1 MRASLR
7 AFRFTLAVLL
17 SALAYT
23 PAQAAWDFIPTGLE
37 WASWP
42 EYCRVQYS
50 WVNAGFEFQYG
61 GRYPNDA
68 VDRWR
73 RTIGDNTFTGMH
85 HWCASLHF
93 LNRARS
99 EPEPK
104 MRNFELNRASEDA
117 MFSFLRADPA
127 SPVYPDMAVTV
138 AQIREAMGKPDE
150 AVEVLQ
156 RGIDAQPRRAEAYV
170 VLALLDRKQHRL
182 PDARDVLKRADDVT
196 GGKSAEVQYN
206 LGLINLEI
214 GDAESAHGNAV
225 TAYSL
230 GYPLPGLKNKLRKV
244 GRWSDA
250 DERTVAAALAAA
262 NAAQASGGPAAVA
275 PAAPP
280 GASHPPA
287 VSR

>member
-1 MRASLR
+1 MRAPIR
-7 AFRFTLAVLL
+7 AFRFSLALLL
-17 SALAYT
+17 SALACM
-23 PAQAAWDFIPTGLE
+23 PAYAAWDFIPTGLE

-61 GRYPNDA
+61 GRYPNDT
-68 VDRWR
+68 VDLWR
-73 RTIGDNTFTGMH
+73 RTVGDNTFTGMH

-170 VLALLDRKQHRL
+170 VLALLDRQQHRL
-182 PDARDVLKRADDVT
+182 ADARDVLKRADGVM

-206 LGLINLEI
+206 LGLITLEI
-214 GDAESAHGNAV
+214 GDAESAHANAV

-244 GRWSDA
+244 GHWSDA
-250 DERTVAAALAAA
+250 DDSTVAAAIAAA
-262 NAAQASGGPAAVA
+262 NAARANGDRAAVA
-275 PAAPP
+275 PAAEAAP
-280 GASHPPA
+280 PPA